1 VKREVKFSVYLI
13 FPHTFFTRSVLRN
26 RENEAQ
32 EQEKE
37 KHIQNRRKRLDF
49 ILYNKK
55 FISEVRK
62 IEEKSSRKFKG
73 EKKKRKA
80 RAGS

>member
-13 FPHTFFTRSVLRN
+13 FPHTFFTRYFEVAKKKSRKGKTHS
-26 RENEAQ
+26 E
-32 EQEKE
+32 
-37 KHIQNRRKRLDF
+37 RKRPGF

-62 IEEKSSRKFKG
+62 IEEKS
-73 EKKKRKA
+73 EKA
-80 RAGS
+80 AEI